1 MSDYKNIEAELVE
14 KQIADA
20 ASIYLF
26 EGWYFITDL
35 ERMIDEARKG
45 KRVVKGNSND

>member
-1 MSDYKNIEAELVE
+1 VSDYKNIEAELVE
-14 KQIADA
+14 KQIQDA

-26 EGWYFITDL
+26 EGWYYLSDL
-35 ERMIDEARKG
+35 QRMVDEAREG